1 MCVWIVSKKFTPKT
15 SKNILVWKDFGQSG
29 KFPDN
34 LKSLQTVC
42 KVSGQ
47 SEKVSGQY
55 EKFPDS
61 RFFLDS
67 FQTVLTIYAFFIS
80 CENY

>member
-34 LKSLQTVC
+34 LKSLQAVW

-55 EKFPDS
+55 EKFPES
-61 RFFLDS
+61 RFLFGQLSDS
-67 FQTVLTIYAFFIS
+67 FNNLRIFYKL
-80 CENY
+80 